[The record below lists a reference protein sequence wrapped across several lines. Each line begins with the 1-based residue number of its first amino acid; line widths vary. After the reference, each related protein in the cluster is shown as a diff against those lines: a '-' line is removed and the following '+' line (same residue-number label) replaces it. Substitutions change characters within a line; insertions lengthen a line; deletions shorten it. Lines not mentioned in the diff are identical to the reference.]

1 MMIDTSEHPGKL
13 GPFLA
18 MMVVAGGMVGSGI
31 YLLPA
36 SLAAFGSLSILGWAL
51 AILGAF
57 MLGGAFSFLAILRP
71 RAPGLFAYVR
81 DTLGPGAGFVA
92 GVVYWAVCWVGNVPI
107 AIGVTGYLSVFF
119 PLVATP
125 PASTL
130 TTLSVLWLFV
140 GANLIGP
147 KFVARLGGWALILGL
162 APVFLVAVG
171 GWFYFRPAIFA
182 TSWNMTHEPLWKA
195 VPASA
200 VIAFFGF
207 LGVEYASVIAPLV
220 RDPARNV
227 PIATLGGLAFAALVY
242 VSMSGVIMGILPAT
256 VLARASAPVAAAAAP
271 LLGAL
276 VAGAVALCA
285 MIKACGALGAG
296 ILAAAE
302 TARSHAVTQPI
313 GARAGSRPGRVKAS
327 PGNLFLIGIMMS
339 LVTLASASPNLG
351 RQFTIVANITVVL
364 SMAVYAAACVALML
378 ISDEAR
384 GRRRI
389 VIRVCAVGG
398 GLFSCGMI
406 AASEADLLFWSAAA
420 VAIAAGAYGL
430 LRARP

>member
-1 MMIDTSEHPGKL
+1 MIETSEHSGKL

-36 SLAAFGSLSILGWAL
+36 SLAAFGSLSILGWGL
-51 AILGAF
+51 AILGAL
-57 MLGGAFSFLAILRP
+57 MLGGVFSFLAILRP
-71 RAPGLFAYVR
+71 RAPGLFAYIR
-81 DTLGPGAGFVA
+81 DALGPGAGFVA

-119 PLVATP
+119 PQLARP
-125 PASTL
+125 PAATFTSL
-130 TTLSVLWLFV
+130 AVLWLFV
-140 GANLIGP
+140 GANLVGP

-162 APVFLVAVG
+162 GPVFMVAVG
-171 GWFYFRPAIFA
+171 GWVYFRPSIFA
-182 TSWNMTHEPLWKA
+182 ASWNVTHQALWRA

-207 LGVEYASVIAPLV
+207 LGLEYASVIATQV
-220 RDPARNV
+220 RRPARDV
-227 PIATLGGLAFAALVY
+227 PIATLGGLAFAAVVY
-242 VSMSGVIMGILPAT
+242 VGLSGVMMGILPAAAL
-256 VLARASAPVAAAAAP
+256 VRSSAPVAAAAAP

-285 MIKACGALGAG
+285 MLKACGALGAG

-302 TARSHAVTQPI
+302 TARSDAVTAPI
-313 GARAGSRPGRVKAS
+313 GVSPDPGQRRAKSSA
-327 PGNLFLIGIMMS
+327 GNLALVGVMMS
-339 LVTLASASPNLG
+339 LVTIASASPSLG
-351 RQFTIVANITVVL
+351 RQFTIVANVTVVL
-364 SMAVYAAACVALML
+364 SMAVYAAACVALLM
-378 ISDEAR
+378 ISREAR

-389 VIRVCAVGG
+389 VIRASAIGG

-406 AASEADLLFWSAAA
+406 AASEADLLLWSVAA
-420 VAIAAGAYGL
+420 VAIATGAYAM
-430 LRARP
+430 ARSRT

>member
-1 MMIDTSEHPGKL
+1 MTDTSDQAGKL

-18 MMVVAGGMVGSGI
+18 MIVVAGGMIGSGI

-36 SLAAFGSLSILGWAL
+36 SLAAFGSLSILGWGL
-51 AILGAF
+51 AILGAL
-57 MLGGAFSFLAILRP
+57 MLGGVFSFLAILRP
-71 RAPGLFAYVR
+71 QAPGLFAYVR
-81 DTLGPGAGFVA
+81 DALGPGAGFVA

-119 PLVATP
+119 PQLARP
-125 PASTL
+125 PAATL
-130 TTLSVLWLFV
+130 TSLAVLWLLV

-147 KFVARLGGWALILGL
+147 KFVARLGAWALVLGL

-182 TSWNMTHEPLWKA
+182 ASWNVTHEALWKA

-220 RDPARNV
+220 REPARNV

-242 VSMSGVIMGILPAT
+242 VAMSGVIMGILPAA
-256 VLARASAPVAAAAAP
+256 VLVRSSAPVAAAAAP
-271 LLGAL
+271 LLGGL

-285 MIKACGALGAG
+285 MLKACGALGAG

-302 TARSHAVTQPI
+302 TARSDAVMKPI
-313 GARAGSRPGRVKAS
+313 GARAGPEQRRVKAS
-327 PGNLFLIGIMMS
+327 AGNLVLVGLMMS
-339 LVTLASASPNLG
+339 LVTVASASPSLG
-351 RQFTIVANITVVL
+351 RQFTIVADVTVVL
-364 SMAVYAAACVALML
+364 SMAVYTAACVALML
-378 ISDEAR
+378 ISNEER
-384 GRRRI
+384 GPRR
-389 VIRVCAVGG
+389 VLIRACAIGG

-406 AASEADLLFWSAAA
+406 AASEADLLLWSAAA
-420 VAIAAGAYGL
+420 VAIATGAYAL
-430 LRARP
+430 LRARS